1 MTIGF
6 AGTKYAT
13 FFDEVGKQTMSF
25 TAFDQE
31 VLGPYKAKMK
41 ATGTKAQLSDL
52 LPQIERAFGLN
63 YTALSDVQRNELQ
76 IAFSRSMGNE
86 TITPR
91 VEDVYLLYG
100 GYEPLTVKI
109 TQVINQM
116 AGIGWT
122 SYSHT
127 GVPVATF
134 AKGVGQELFQGYYD
148 NTDIFDK
155 MMLAMGIE
163 RLAD

>member
-13 FFDEVGKQTMSF
+13 FFNEIAKQHMSF

-31 VLGPYKAKMK
+31 VLGPYKASLKTSGEK
-41 ATGTKAQLSDL
+41 SALEDL
-52 LPQIERAFGLN
+52 LPVIKDSFGLDFQ
-63 YTALSDVQRNELQ
+63 TLSAVQQDQLQ
-76 IAFSRSMGNE
+76 SAFARSMGNE
-86 TITPR
+86 IVSVRP
-91 VEDVYLLYG
+91 EDQYLLYG

-109 TQVINQM
+109 TQIINQQ

-134 AKGVGQELFQGYYD
+134 AKGAAQELFGGYYD
-148 NTDIFDK
+148 NTELFSK
-155 MMLAMGIE
+155 MMMAMGITSP
-163 RLAD
+163 AK